1 MNNSFIL
8 VHAEAVNML
17 RNAVC
22 HIVLIPVDN
31 GAIQPIEEFFVNPE
45 SDFFEWVQS
54 GITREEVAGF
64 RPLKDEWAAIQSVL
78 ERYPVIVSSGDGYSI
93 DALSGTLRR
102 LHVPFEAFQYCNA
115 KEILRSS
122 TSQLSY
128 SLDYLTFFLLQDDAA
143 EASNPVQI
151 AVNWARCIIAALK
164 DAEDESLT
172 SFLGHTRVV
181 MGLSSPEE
189 FIPAFMKK
197 KPRPH
202 KGELDLSGIEI
213 EPHPENPFFECNV
226 VFTGKMQMPRDEA
239 RKAVIRIGGFA
250 PKGLTQDTDY
260 LVVGVQDLRVVGESG
275 LSSKMK
281 TAQKYREKGLPIEV
295 ISEADFLEMIQ
306 Y

>member
-8 VHAEAVNML
+8 VHAEAVNKL

-128 SLDYLTFFLLQDDAA
+128 SIDYLTFFLLQDDAA
-143 EASNPVQI
+143 E
-151 AVNWARCIIAALK
+151 
-164 DAEDESLT
+164 
-172 SFLGHTRVV
+172 
-181 MGLSSPEE
+181 
-189 FIPAFMKK
+189 
-197 KPRPH
+197 
-202 KGELDLSGIEI
+202 ELDMERAFSEDAVVGF
-213 EPHPENPFFECNV
+213 PHGGECVGQNV
-226 VFTGKMQMPRDEA
+226 VE
-239 RKAVIRIGGFA
+239 GFA
-250 PKGLTQDTDY
+250 G
-260 LVVGVQDLRVVGESG
+260 G
-275 LSSKMK
+275 K
-281 TAQKYREKGLPIEV
+281 TR
-295 ISEADFLEMIQ
+295 F
-306 Y
+306 